1 MTTST
6 EGQAMELE
14 PSSTAFVV
22 VHLQH
27 EVVDA
32 EGAFASLLFPEQVAL
47 RNILGVT
54 ADLLGAFRA
63 AGAPV
68 IYTRIAWRP
77 DYSDLKINSPLL
89 GMVAQMGCLKEGSP
103 MAEIV
108 PAVAPHG
115 EDTVVTHQRVGAFAG
130 SHLEEALQERG
141 ITTLVIAGVATNVSV
156 EGTARWAG
164 DLGYRV
170 VVVEDACAAA
180 SLEAHQASIE
190 SMSVLAEIST
200 AAEVAHALTSSQA
213 T

>member
-1 MTTST
+1 
-6 EGQAMELE
+6 MELE
-14 PSSTAFVV
+14 PSSTAFVA

-27 EVVDA
+27 EVVGA
-32 EGAFASLLFPEQVAL
+32 EGAFAPLFHEQVAL
-47 RNILGVT
+47 RNVLGVT

-63 AGAPV
+63 AGVPV
-68 IYTRIAWRP
+68 IYTRVAWRP

-108 PAVAPHG
+108 PSVAPQG

-130 SHLEEALQERG
+130 SHLDEALHERG

-170 VVVEDACAAA
+170 VVVEDACSAG

-200 AAEVAHALTSSQA
+200 AAEVAHALASSQA
-213 T
+213 S